1 MIVEFDIPK
10 RLYDDLKNWCEINN
24 TDINKYVSLKIRG
37 ALTLDKFGD
46 LNEKVKK
53 KQKGGS
59 KEEKHVETQIQS
71 DDVIPVIPM
80 SPPDPETTFAVETE
94 NTKKLEQN
102 GKNIEE
108 DNPNEEENQPKEK
121 KRRTLKTK

>member
-46 LNEKVKK
+46 LNERVKK

-59 KEEKHVETQIQS
+59 KEEKHTETQIQG

-80 SPPDPETTFAVETE
+80 SSPDPETTFAVETE
-94 NTKKLEQN
+94 NAKKLEQN
-102 GKNIEE
+102 GKNVNE
-108 DNPNEEENQPKEK
+108 DEPNEDGNQPKEK

>member
-10 RLYDDLKNWCEINN
+10 RLYDDLKSWCEANDIE
-24 TDINKYVSLKIRG
+24 INKYVSLKIRG

-53 KQKGGS
+53 KQKEEG
-59 KEEKHVETQIQS
+59 KEEKYDETKIQS
-71 DDVIPVIPM
+71 NEIIPVIPM
-80 SPPDPETTFAVETE
+80 SQPHHEITFAVEIEKATE
-94 NTKKLEQN
+94 LEQN
-102 GKNIEE
+102 EKNVEE
-108 DNPNEEENQPKEK
+108 VKPNEEENKPKEK